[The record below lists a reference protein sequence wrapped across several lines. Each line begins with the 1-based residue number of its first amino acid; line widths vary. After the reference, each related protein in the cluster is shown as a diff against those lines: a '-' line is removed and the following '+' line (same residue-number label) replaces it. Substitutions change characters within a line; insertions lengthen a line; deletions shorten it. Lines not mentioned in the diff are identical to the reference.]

1 MLMFCFHIAFSVGL
15 IALASSAA
23 ILIWAKVHENVGT
36 GLAKSI
42 GYLVVLFSVLNIACT
57 SYCAFK
63 YWQQGYFDKSYPMM
77 SGQMMDA
84 KNMPMMSGQ
93 MMKSQDGQNSMMQNQ
108 MNNAPTTQDAAAQHH
123 TDAAPMPQD
132 ATAGMQNQ
140 MNAAPMSQDAT
151 ATTPSPSS
159 STNMQ

>member
-1 MLMFCFHIAFSVGL
+1 MENLLMLMFCFHIAFSVGL

-57 SYCAFK
+57 GYCAFK
-63 YWQQGYFDKSYPMM
+63 YWQQGYFDKPCPMMSGQMMGDKNTPMM

-84 KNMPMMSGQ
+84 KNMPMASGQ
-93 MMKSQDGQNSMMQNQ
+93 MMKNQDGQNSMMQNQ
-108 MNNAPTTQDAAAQHH
+108 MNAAPTTQDAA
-123 TDAAPMPQD
+123 
-132 ATAGMQNQ
+132 
-140 MNAAPMSQDAT
+140 
-151 ATTPSPSS
+151 
-159 STNMQ
+159 